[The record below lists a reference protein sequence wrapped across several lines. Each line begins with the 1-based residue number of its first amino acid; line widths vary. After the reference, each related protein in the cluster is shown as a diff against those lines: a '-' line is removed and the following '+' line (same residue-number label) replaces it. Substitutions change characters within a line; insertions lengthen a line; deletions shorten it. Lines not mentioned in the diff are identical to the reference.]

1 MVAESMPVYS
11 QSNNI
16 SFSDYLNQKLV
27 VPMLSLNITQTK
39 AEITTELFHR
49 LETLPLVDKYQAFQ
63 FFSDNWEQIT
73 TDIEIL
79 QTEGID
85 AVRAVDPNLVWK
97 NDKEVQEGWIG
108 RILPFALV
116 QKILLA
122 EQVTEVETL
131 QRRLAEISDEYG
143 QLLETLSEEEK
154 EQSYVNED
162 GTKWVNAEVKK
173 QVKPLIAINKTTPLE
188 SDSIENKLIKVSL
201 LIDEEKSKKKELKQ
215 KQELLL
221 DDTIASI
228 KQIDDTTATNLLR
241 TKWIEPLVSSIER
254 MPNEVVQELES
265 KVHQLAAKYA
275 TTYQDIANRIA
286 TSESKLYHLIGE
298 LIGNEVDALGLT
310 AFRDTLTKE

>member
-1 MVAESMPVYS
+1 M
-11 QSNNI
+11 
-16 SFSDYLNQKLV
+16 
-27 VPMLSLNITQTK
+27 
-39 AEITTELFHR
+39 
-49 LETLPLVDKYQAFQ
+49 
-63 FFSDNWEQIT
+63 
-73 TDIEIL
+73 
-79 QTEGID
+79 
-85 AVRAVDPNLVWK
+85 VWK

-173 QVKPLIAINKTTPLE
+173 QAKPLIATNKTTPLE

-228 KQIDDTTATNLLR
+228 KQIDDATATNLLR
-241 TKWIEPLVSSIER
+241 TKWIEPLVSSIEC
-254 MPNEVVQELES
+254 MLNEVVQELES